1 MSFDLTA
8 KSDEEFSKFASRK
21 KINKLFN
28 SMSNVKKNGVK
39 NFIYEGKT
47 EEEWMEIDVE
57 VVNADGDNI
66 EDESL
71 SKEVNCINFH
81 MANTSQNHMNHCSKI
96 AIFMAGELNWLVYDA
111 QEGDVFSSP
120 SQKKAWW
127 KFW

>member
-8 KSDEEFSKFASRK
+8 KSDDEFSKFASRK
-21 KINKLFN
+21 KINKLLN

-81 MANTSQNHMNHCSKI
+81 MANTSQNHMIHCSKI